1 MKDQQKNR
9 GWSGYVVPGPNCT
22 TIGLV
27 STLKP
32 LLDTYGVNV
41 VSMVSMQSL
50 SGAGEKG
57 LRADSEYRQN
67 ALKNLIPLIEGEE
80 GKVVNE
86 TNKILGKIVD
96 GKLVNSSINIHATCT
111 RVDVEIVHTEAV
123 HLGLSQPASIDDVR
137 KTLNGYRSEA
147 QELKL
152 PSAADQPIIAVEEA
166 DGPQPKKHGDYP
178 PMVTLVGRLRENSI
192 FKNGVSYVL
201 TSDNLEKGAGGGA
214 VLSAEYLKVK
224 GLI

>member
-1 MKDQQKNR
+1 MCPIQKHIEILKYQQKNR
-9 GWSGYVVPGPNCT
+9 NWRGYIVPGPNCT

-27 STLKP
+27 TTLKP
-32 LLDTYGVNV
+32 LLDAYGVDI

-57 LRADSEYRQN
+57 LRVDSDYRVN
-67 ALKNLIPLIEGEE
+67 ALKNVIPLIEGEE
-80 GKVVNE
+80 TKVVKE
-86 TNKILGKIVD
+86 TNKILGKIVE
-96 GKLVNSSINIHATCT
+96 GELIESSINIHATCT

-123 HLGLSQPASIDDVR
+123 HLGLSMSASIEEVR
-137 KTLNGYRSEA
+137 DTLNNYKSEA

-152 PSAADQPIIAVEEA
+152 HSVAEQPIMVL
-166 DGPQPKKHGDYP
+166 DGDAPQPKKHGNYP
-178 PMVTLVGRLRENSI
+178 KMITLVGRLRKNSL

-214 VLSAEYLKVK
+214 V
-224 GLI
+224 